1 MRITTPMNEYTST
14 IQSLSNDI
22 IDIFGI
28 TGYLNFFFL
37 HSLNNSVQEY

>member
-1 MRITTPMNEYTST
+1 MWVTTLMNKHTST

-28 TGYLNFFFL
+28 TEYLNFFFAFI
-37 HSLNNSVQEY
+37 E